1 MKVHGRGSQPRVG
14 AEGGREAQSGS
25 CFAAMARLLP
35 LLLLAGSGAAPVT
48 HGAQQRGQ
56 GQQGPPLSPRLTK
69 MRTLISGAQLGAGC
83 DVQDPSPM
91 IRDPQ
96 TGLWHFWSVFG
107 CGGTCGWAGQLR
119 HWHSNSTEL
128 ESAAFLDGGQALN
141 HSADP
146 NALDSN
152 GQFSPAIIYDAADS
166 TWFLFY
172 SATGKNGSV
181 SRRCITEP
189 TGCTSSQMV
198 ASSAS
203 PHGPWRKLGVVARA
217 MRDGSWNEVLVDSGR
232 ALLVNG
238 ARGFYGIGFVSKAR
252 WQAGHVLD
260 VEGVYRPRD
269 PSSFAPPYQLGVPL
283 NTSSDAN
290 SEG

>member
-1 MKVHGRGSQPRVG
+1 
-14 AEGGREAQSGS
+14 
-25 CFAAMARLLP
+25 
-35 LLLLAGSGAAPVT
+35 
-48 HGAQQRGQ
+48 
-56 GQQGPPLSPRLTK
+56 

-119 HWHSNSTEL
+119 HWYSNSTEL

-172 SATGKNGSV
+172 SATGKNGSA
-181 SRRCITEP
+181 SRRCAHSACQSHP
-189 TGCTSSQMV
+189 SRPCSVPSLALAAPPLAAPPPS
-198 ASSAS
+198 ASSPA
-203 PHGPWRKLGVVARA
+203 ARA
-217 MRDGSWNEVLVDSGR
+217 LYS
-232 ALLVNG
+232 AAATG
-238 ARGFYGIGFVSKAR
+238 AV
-252 WQAGHVLD
+252 
-260 VEGVYRPRD
+260 
-269 PSSFAPPYQLGVPL
+269 
-283 NTSSDAN
+283 
-290 SEG
+290 